1 MQPCRNCILR
11 RIPSSCRPFARA
23 DLTPRQLP
31 AEHSIA
37 HQRQSKEPSAK
48 QSSRVAGNLAKE
60 PSGAGDAL
68 SHGRDNDKPPLGQLW
83 KSRGAPA
90 FFGSSYFGPQVAAAF
105 LDSPAPYIQPG
116 AGMSQRSTNVRPFR
130 SEAGPFS
137 QMWDLLGLL
146 PRQRSTVD
154 RLINCYFVQLNGD
167 IDAVHEKSFRQ
178 QYERFYCRDFGKDD
192 VTTVDIRWLALL
204 FIILAFASQLDCPP
218 DAGPEVQRQYE
229 ESSMSFFWACRKAI
243 VIAPSFY
250 GESID
255 LVRAGILVTRFC
267 IFTQRIT
274 ESWLTVGFASRLA
287 MAQGF
292 HIDGV
297 QWKLSRRETE
307 IRRRLWCQLYLLDRM
322 ISLALGRPY
331 AIVDNLSLPQEPEN
345 VFLDE
350 AGDLEAETIEA
361 QPIEDR
367 PTPTVLAIYSYRL
380 AKVIGKI
387 HEQTFGMNKCSY
399 REVTT
404 LEAQL
409 VSWRQSL
416 PRYLAL
422 KDPDRSLDRTHRYLK
437 WHRHYLHTA
446 FHFACVTLH
455 RPFVWRFSISDQY
468 RYSREICYTA
478 ACADLKTRLDH
489 NPEENADE
497 NISWGLGVPRLFN
510 SAIILGMLAIRDQ
523 SHGKQDYRALN
534 NDLQYFCEKETSDI
548 WVNDFRLAE
557 VKVIELCIDRL
568 KRGPLSKE
576 ATSLTDSRALSA
588 PKGQGQRSA
597 NPVQPTQSASQAV
610 QTPEFVD
617 GERGLQRTGQVH
629 LEQQGQHRLL
639 PVASQEQHS
648 EPWKEGE
655 AWPTRDADEVQPF
668 FQPIGDFSDLFSFPG
683 PTDLDTWQGVIDC
696 MDHQLFGE
704 QFQGF

>member
-11 RIPSSCRPFARA
+11 RIPSSCRPFTRA
-23 DLTPRQLP
+23 DSSPRQP
-31 AEHSIA
+31 HAEHSA
-37 HQRQSKEPSAK
+37 AYSRQLKEPSSK
-48 QSSRVAGNLAKE
+48 QPSRVASRLAQE
-60 PSGAGDAL
+60 SSGAGDGL
-68 SHGRDNDKPPLGQLW
+68 DHGKDSDEPRLGQLW
-83 KSRGAPA
+83 KFRGAPA

-105 LDSPAPYIQPG
+105 LDSNAPYIQPG
-116 AGMSQRSTNVRPFR
+116 AGLSQRSTSARPFR

-154 RLINCYFVQLNGD
+154 HLIDVYFVQLNGD

-218 DAGPEVQRQYE
+218 DAVPEVQRQYE

-292 HIDGV
+292 HIDGI

-345 VFLDE
+345 IFLDD
-350 AGDLEAETIEA
+350 ASDLEAQVAEI
-361 QPIEDR
+361 QPIEDS

-380 AKVIGKI
+380 AQVIGKI
-387 HEQTFGMNKCSY
+387 HEQTFGINKCSY
-399 REVTT
+399 RDVTI
-404 LEAQL
+404 LDSQL
-409 VSWRQSL
+409 LNWRQSL
-416 PRYLAL
+416 PPYLAL
-422 KDPDRSLDRTHRYLK
+422 KDPDTSLDRTHKYLK

-455 RPFVWRFSISDQY
+455 RPFVWRVSISDQY
-468 RYSREICYTA
+468 RHSREACYTA

-489 NPEENADE
+489 DSEENTNE

-510 SAIILGMLAIRDQ
+510 SAIVLGMLAIMDQ
-523 SHGKQDYRALN
+523 SRGKRDFRGLI
-534 NDLQYFCEKETSDI
+534 NDLQYFCEKENNDI
-548 WVNDFRLAE
+548 WVNEFRLAE

-568 KRGPLSKE
+568 KRGPSPKA
-576 ATSLTDSRALSA
+576 ATEL
-588 PKGQGQRSA
+588 KGPHGLKGPRDQGQRSA
-597 NPVQPTQSASQAV
+597 KPAQSTQGASQTLSTV
-610 QTPEFVD
+610 EIVD
-617 GERGLQRTGQVH
+617 SEPASQQTGQIH
-629 LEQQGQHRLL
+629 LEQEDHNQLL
-639 PVASQEQHS
+639 PIASQEQS
-648 EPWKEGE
+648 SGPWKQRQT
-655 AWPTRDADEVQPF
+655 WPTRDAVEFQPF
-668 FQPIGDFSDLFSFPG
+668 SQPISDFNDLFSFPG